1 MPPTPPPPPPP
12 RNIASYP
19 ANVGQRCAN
28 VAADRFRMHT
38 SDGPTMARLLG
49 THRNGRRA
57 CKSQPAAITG
67 DEPEPSSQRWKRPGV
82 PVWRSGVG
90 SAGDVVSGKSLTR
103 TLANTL
109 TQGLEKIPDQ
119 LGYLVMSDDGV
130 LASGGEL
137 ENAERAGKVLV
148 AMLRLAVTLT
158 IEDKAEPCFKRLSV
172 MFEDHS
178 YLLTVSGQKIFVV
191 KRKRS
196 SSCPKEA

>member
-1 MPPTPPPPPPP
+1 MTAVQDFP
-12 RNIASYP
+12 
-19 ANVGQRCAN
+19 
-28 VAADRFRMHT
+28 
-38 SDGPTMARLLG
+38 LLM
-49 THRNGRRA
+49 
-57 CKSQPAAITG
+57 K
-67 DEPEPSSQRWKRPGV
+67 
-82 PVWRSGVG
+82 
-90 SAGDVVSGKSLTR
+90 
-103 TLANTL
+103 ANTL